1 MNTTFITLED
11 NRECILLD
19 EFTFENDK
27 YVILVNSLDKDD
39 FIVRKIIN
47 NELVGLDNE
56 EHFKKVFLYYFNN
69 RIKGK

>member
-19 EFTFENDK
+19 EFIFENDK

-69 RIKGK
+69 RVKGK

>member
-69 RIKGK
+69 RVKGK

>member
-27 YVILVNSLDKDD
+27 YVILVNALDKDD